1 MYEHLLK
8 NSSTTFD
15 DDEFESPTT
24 ILDDEEIESTDASY
38 HDKEAAIHEFT
49 NKIINDFNQ
58 NHNQSTNTTTKPTTT
73 TTTTASI
80 DINTSTITTTNETTV
95 QANLIDS
102 IEQRLTKRGEN
113 AVRIEKKLVVE
124 NSTSKVV
131 LLKGP
136 AVVSTTTEEVK
147 IIDRSQFYKLNK
159 SNYKKPKF
167 I

>member
-1 MYEHLLK
+1 LYEHLLK
-8 NSSTTFD
+8 NSSKTFD

-80 DINTSTITTTNETTV
+80 DISTNETTV

-136 AVVSTTTEEVK
+136 AVVSTTTEEVE
-147 IIDRSQFYKLNK
+147 IIDRNQSYQLNK
-159 SNYKKPKF
+159 SN
-167 I
+167 